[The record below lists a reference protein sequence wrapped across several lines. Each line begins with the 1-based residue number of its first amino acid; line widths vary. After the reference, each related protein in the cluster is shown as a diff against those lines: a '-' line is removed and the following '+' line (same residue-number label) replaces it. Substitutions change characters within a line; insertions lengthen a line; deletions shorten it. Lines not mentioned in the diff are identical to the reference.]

1 MKKISRLDYAYA
13 VGRVRALEKKLIS
26 RDVFL
31 ESAEEEDFL
40 SATKVIFDAGYFL
53 EEMEEIKDTKEL
65 DIFLKKEK
73 ESLVKD
79 MFGLCLEQKIMKVIE
94 EEYCPEDALKTARE
108 TGYPFIIDYVRHRID
123 LGNLKILARIKYLDL
138 PQDKL
143 KTIIIDGGFIENEKI
158 LKSYAL
164 SYFDISE
171 SLKLSPYFEAWS
183 NGIDA
188 LQENE
193 TFVTLEREF
202 ENYLMRYLRNAR
214 YIVFGPEPVFAYV
227 LAKKKELHLFR
238 IIGVGK
244 MNRLAEQIIK
254 NRISETYV

>member
-143 KTIIIDGGFIENEKI
+143 KTIIIDGGFIEGEKI

-202 ENYLMRYLRNAR
+202 ENYLMRYLRNAS

-238 IIGVGK
+238 IIGVG
-244 MNRLAEQIIK
+244 
-254 NRISETYV
+254 